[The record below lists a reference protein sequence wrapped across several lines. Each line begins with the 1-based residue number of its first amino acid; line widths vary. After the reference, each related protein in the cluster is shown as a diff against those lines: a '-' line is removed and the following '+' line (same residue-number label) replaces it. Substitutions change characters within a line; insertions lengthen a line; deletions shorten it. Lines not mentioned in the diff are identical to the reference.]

1 MLFYISDLGYQ
12 DFSEFMIGHAGS
24 TYWRKKDSEKGDL
37 FKKIEPY
44 LTYLNVHSLERQGAD
59 IQSKIDELEIL
70 NKSLIQNDKMKD
82 DIISS
87 LSDNLITLSERMEVL
102 ESKLD

>member
-37 FKKIEPY
+37 FKKVEPY
-44 LTYLNVHSLERQGAD
+44 LTYLNGHNLERQRAD
-59 IQSKIDELEIL
+59 IQSKIEEIELI
-70 NKSLIQNDKMKD
+70 NVSLRERDKMKD
-82 DIISS
+82 DIISD
-87 LSDNLITLSERMEVL
+87 LLINLLPYRKE
-102 ESKLD
+102 

>member
-37 FKKIEPY
+37 FKKVEPY
-44 LTYLNVHSLERQGAD
+44 LTYLNGHSLERQSAD
-59 IQSKIDELEIL
+59 IQSKIEEIELI
-70 NKSLIQNDKMKD
+70 NVSLRERDKMKD
-82 DIISS
+82 DIISG
-87 LSDNLITLSERMEVL
+87 LSDKLITLSERIEVL
-102 ESKLD
+102 ERK